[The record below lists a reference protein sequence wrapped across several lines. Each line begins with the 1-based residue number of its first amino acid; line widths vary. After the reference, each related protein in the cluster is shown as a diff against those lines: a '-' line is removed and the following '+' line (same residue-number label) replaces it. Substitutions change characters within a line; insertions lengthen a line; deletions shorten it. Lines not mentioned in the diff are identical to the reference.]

1 MFSPR
6 GVVQGDLWGRRTG
19 SPSYSPYDGLP
30 VRRANRTA
38 RTTDFQSVVQ
48 GDQNANTPLSLKQPP
63 FCVCKHRIRPR
74 SPSRSNSPRESLSWS
89 QSRPWNPSLRSSNR
103 SPKTDAYYEPLG
115 SETQTLRP
123 AIDKRRLA
131 MMLDCCRKYFWFFC
145 LAWPISSCAVPSSRY
160 SFRHARRQVI
170 TRRFRNRSRGYL
182 GCTLRR
188 APIETVLINPE

>member
-1 MFSPR
+1 MRQPFLGSLAISMFSPR
-6 GVVQGDLWGRRTG
+6 GVVQGDLWVRRTG

-30 VRRANRTA
+30 VRRARRKGGSMGA
-38 RTTDFQSVVQ
+38 TDWKSVVQ
-48 GDQNANTPLSLKQPP
+48 GDQNANTLLSLKQPP

-131 MMLDCCRKYFWFFC
+131 MMLDCCRKYFWFFVLHGRSL
-145 LAWPISSCAVPSSRY
+145 LAL
-160 SFRHARRQVI
+160 FH
-170 TRRFRNRSRGYL
+170 
-182 GCTLRR
+182 LR
-188 APIETVLINPE
+188 AIVSGMQDDK